1 MARKRFWVV
10 ALRVLVILAAIG
22 LVFGG
27 GVMLGLRMTGVRE
40 GFVHG
45 LPDPGWVRRFG
56 FWGRPAHHM
65 PGLFGGGL
73 LRAGLF
79 LVFLLIVGKMLRH
92 AAWGCRPAAG
102 PRAPHW
108 HSHWHGFHTPPPHC
122 GPGGEQDE
130 ATAKVRP
137 DPPTEEAVPTDGVDG

>member
-1 MARKRFWVV
+1 MAKKRFWAV
-10 ALRVLVILAAIG
+10 ALSVVVVLAAIG

-27 GVMLGLRMTGVRE
+27 GVMLGLRLTGLRE
-40 GFVHG
+40 GLVHG
-45 LPDPGWVRRFG
+45 LPDPDVVHRFG
-56 FWGRPAHHM
+56 SWGRPAHVF
-65 PGLFGGGL
+65 PGFIGGGL

-79 LVFLLIVGKMLRH
+79 LVFLLLVGKMLRH

-108 HSHWHGFHTPPPHC
+108 HSHWHGFHGPPPSR
-122 GPGGEQDE
+122 GPGKEKDE

-137 DPPTEEAVPTDGVDG
+137 GAPGEEAVPSDDVEG